1 MDRFKEITST
11 EKLLDIIRKGKV
23 GQRQETVTPPDNAI
37 RSFEHEPPDDP
48 ETGKT
53 VSRGPS
59 RIFSFH
65 KTANVGVD
73 IGHHFLRMASVAKE
87 ANGVWRLLDY
97 RCSPMPPSSPRG
109 TKEFSEWLKSEIST
123 FCRSI
128 KKPLIWALM
137 SSANVDIRHIRI
149 PKVPNKQIE
158 NAVLWTVKKD
168 APYNWEA
175 VHSEAETVFDF
186 EVLGEVMDQGIAK
199 IAVMLYTAPRT
210 EVEELSRLFSGIGFP
225 LTGITVA
232 SFAFQSILKSR
243 CMATAE
249 ETSASLFIGNEFSR
263 IDIYAQDKLV
273 MTRDIKAGIKS
284 MMELLYEEI
293 GSEKF
298 MSRQESGA
306 GEPFS
311 AEQSLRKILNSLS
324 RDGQPL
330 KEGDPGFGM
339 KEDEIFNIIQPSLE
353 RLVRQ
358 VERTF
363 EHYTVTL
370 KNERIHRIYVTS
382 AMNVYQPM
390 VEYIGSQLGVAY
402 SIPAPDSQRDMRC
415 DIGIDYPLSERTAMM
430 MALGLALSDNSFTPN
445 MIFTYKEKEKS
456 SRITFINRI
465 IFAFF
470 IASVTICSGIFMYD
484 LYSLSQKKTALFKLE
499 NQLSQMQPRVD
510 QAIMQ
515 QLFQRSKAISER
527 YMPVALLSE
536 VSTLTPSNIRLTSLK
551 AGFIK
556 TNTEQKPAEA
566 MPKEATEAIGEGIA
580 IEGLISGSNKSDIE
594 KSLTDYVARLGA
606 SPMFPKVA
614 IQKSNYE
621 QINNKDFLYF
631 MILIKTG

>member
-23 GQRQETVTPPDNAI
+23 GQKQETITPPDNEI
-37 RSFEHEPPDDP
+37 YTFEHEPPDAPADS
-48 ETGKT
+48 KII
-53 VSRGPS
+53 SRGPS
-59 RIFSFH
+59 KILSFY
-65 KTANVGVD
+65 KTANIGVD
-73 IGHHFLRMASVAKE
+73 IGHHFLRMASVVKE

-97 RCSPMPPSSPRG
+97 RCSPIPSSSPRG
-109 TKEFSEWLKSEIST
+109 TKEFSEWLKAELST
-123 FCRSI
+123 FCRSV
-128 KKPLIWALM
+128 KKPLIWTLM

-175 VHSEAETVFDF
+175 VHSEAETIFDF

-199 IAVMLYTAPRT
+199 IAVMLYTAPRP

-225 LTGITVA
+225 LAGITVA

-243 CMATAE
+243 CLATVE
-249 ETSASLFIGNEFSR
+249 ETCASLFIGNEFSR

-306 GEPFS
+306 GEPVS
-311 AEQSLRKILNSLS
+311 AEQDLRKILNSLS

-330 KEGDPGFGM
+330 NEGDPGFGM
-339 KEDEIFNIIQPSLE
+339 PEDEVFKIIQPSLE

-363 EHYTVTL
+363 EHYTVNL
-370 KNERIHRIYVTS
+370 KNERISRIYVTS

-415 DIGIDYPLSERTAMM
+415 DIGMEYPLSERTAMM

-484 LYSLSQKKTALFKLE
+484 LYSLSQKKTAVSKLE
-499 NQLSQMQPRVD
+499 TQLLQMQPRVD
-510 QAIMQ
+510 QEIMLQ
-515 QLFQRSKAISER
+515 MLQRSKAIGER

-536 VSTLTPSNIRLTSLK
+536 VSTLTPPNIRLTSLK

-556 TNTEQKPAEA
+556 TNADQKPAEV
-566 MPKEATEAIGEGIA
+566 MPKDAQQTPGDGIA
-580 IEGLISGSNKSDIE
+580 IEGLISGGNKNVME
-594 KSLTDYVARLGA
+594 KSLTDYVVKLGA
-606 SPMFPKVA
+606 SPMFPQVA

-621 QINNKDFLYF
+621 QINNRDFLYF
-631 MILIKTG
+631 LIFIKTG